1 MEMAGSWSAYWY
13 NGYIYSTEIS
23 RGLDVLELLPSSQLT
38 QNEIDAAKLVKL
50 AYQNVQDQ
58 QRLTWPATFVVARA
72 YLDQLERSHG
82 LAVNRISAA
91 RAALASAELSRGGRR
106 GTLTTLATQLDRDAR
121 SASDAAKVRA
131 LAAVVRGI
139 R

>member
-1 MEMAGSWSAYWY
+1 MAGSWSAYWY

-72 YLDQLERSHG
+72 YLDHRERSHG
-82 LAVNRISAA
+82 LAADRIGAA
-91 RAALASAELSRGGRR
+91 ASALADPERGRAGPVAPFSPIANHHRR
-106 GTLTTLATQLDRDAR
+106 GER
-121 SASDAAKVRA
+121 STPDGLR
-131 LAAVVRGI
+131 
-139 R
+139 